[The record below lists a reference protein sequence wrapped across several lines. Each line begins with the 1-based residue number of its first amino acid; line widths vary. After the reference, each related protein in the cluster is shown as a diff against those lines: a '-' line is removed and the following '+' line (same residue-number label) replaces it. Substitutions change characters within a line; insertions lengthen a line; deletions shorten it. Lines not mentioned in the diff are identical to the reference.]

1 MDFKKNAVLL
11 LSNLNEVG
19 FVYFK
24 DKRITNVR
32 ELVKELGCS
41 SGSLYAWEKKFS
53 KEELYG
59 YDSEYNEDDHEY
71 PKELF
76 QNPIE
81 KQEVQKSVN
90 REIANKKLDV
100 NELIQISERK
110 DSDIFGL
117 RFYGWMAKAK
127 GIKGYSRMKL
137 NQLKYEL
144 GKQLIQESGI
154 ANFKLAIP
162 K

>member
-1 MDFKKNAVLL
+1 MSYTMDFKKNAVLL

-24 DKRITNVR
+24 GKRITNVR

-41 SGSLYAWEKKFS
+41 SGSLYSWDKKFS
-53 KEELYG
+53 EKELYG
-59 YDSEYNEDDHEY
+59 YDSEYNKEDHEY

-90 REIANKKLDV
+90 REVKINNASHTDK
-100 NELIQISERK
+100 
-110 DSDIFGL
+110 DIFGL

-127 GIKGYSRMKL
+127 GIKGYSKMKL
-137 NQLKYEL
+137 DQLKYEL

-154 ANFKLAIP
+154 AKSNIP
-162 K
+162 GKNKK